1 MKGATNMAITDVIG
15 TVFRLLSHRQEIEE
29 TWGKVRELL
38 DKVAPGALAG
48 LVAPPGAL
56 PPPTPLDPPKFS
68 VTWLQ
73 ETLNKVDN
81 AGLTIDGDYGTS
93 TKKAVTAFQTKHG
106 LVADGWA
113 GVTTSAELFA
123 ALQKMA

>member
-1 MKGATNMAITDVIG
+1 ML
-15 TVFRLLSHRQEIEE
+15 FRLLSHRKEIEDAWNKIAPIIKDVLPLVE
-29 TWGKVRELL
+29 
-38 DKVAPGALAG
+38 KVAPGALASIA
-48 LVAPPGAL
+48 APGSV
-56 PPPTPLDPPKFS
+56 PPPAPLNPTGTGQPAFS

-81 AGLTIDGDYGTS
+81 AGLTVDGSYGEG

-113 GVTTSAELFA
+113 GVTTSAELYA